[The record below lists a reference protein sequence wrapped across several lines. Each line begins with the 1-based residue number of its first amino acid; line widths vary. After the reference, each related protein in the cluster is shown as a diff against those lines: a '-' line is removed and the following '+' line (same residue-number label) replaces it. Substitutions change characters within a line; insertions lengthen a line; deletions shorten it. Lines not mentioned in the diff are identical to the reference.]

1 MRVCH
6 LLCLVGLLA
15 ACGKN
20 TQPSQPETP
29 HVTLSP
35 VPREVVG
42 TKLDFTVAVTG
53 CTKIARVWVTDG
65 PDLDDWMLAEQEGGS
80 ATNTLSSPSKHVDY
94 KTHGVPAALS
104 VYAHATC
111 APLPIDGGTLPG
123 NSGTSDPQPVLF
135 MPAEEV
141 VPGPVQFG
149 KNYWSENSDGVF
161 LTCDRELR
169 RVDKSKKTLGTLP
182 LPFDCATD
190 AELWQGGDG
199 NRYLLKPGVGV
210 VGFDDGLQKTLQLT
224 GVDLRQ
230 VAAPASGV
238 LAALA
243 MDGILYQMRG
253 YDPKTGELAW
263 AAEDTDLQPAGHI
276 VFNRLGQVV
285 LPGFKAKTGSEFVD
299 LGIEVYDAKTGDL
312 QADRAFGIIKIDPLS
327 VTPIPTISFDQSGE
341 VAYFAEIA
349 DPSRVWCCS
358 AVDNATCTDMGK
370 GLKWRSASL
379 PGGVHTVTRT
389 SSAVV
394 AFGKVAY
401 FLDPLTG
408 TAITPVSTPIRPRSG
423 LVFAGVLG
431 GKDGSTYLLAQGVDG
446 SGRRTGGIKQ
456 VLVFDAQNKLVS
468 DFLTSTEGFIVKLD
482 PVGRAWL
489 WRDDLTLLKLASEY
503 SAMLR

>member
-161 LTCDRELR
+161 LTCDQELR
-169 RVDKSKKTLGTLP
+169 RVDKSKKTLGKMA

-210 VGFDDGLQKTLQLT
+210 VGFDDSLQKTLQIT

-230 VAAPASGV
+230 VAAPASGA

-276 VFNRLGQVV
+276 VFNRMGQVV
-285 LPGFKAKTGSEFVD
+285 FPGFKAKTGSEFVD
-299 LGIEVYDAKTGDL
+299 VGIEVYDAKTGDL
-312 QADRAFGIIKIDPLS
+312 QADRAFGIIKLDPLS
-327 VTPIPTISFDQSGE
+327 VTPIPTISFDQTGE

-358 AVDNATCTDMGK
+358 AVDNATCTDLGK
-370 GLKWRSASL
+370 GLKWRSDSL

-389 SSAVV
+389 SSALV
-394 AFGKVAY
+394 AFGSKVAY
-401 FLDPLTG
+401 FLDPATGRTLTP
-408 TAITPVSTPIRPRSG
+408 AIQPRG
-423 LVFAGVLG
+423 GMAFVAAVGGAG
-431 GKDGSTYLLAQGVDG
+431 GSTYLLAQGVDG
-446 SGRRTGGIKQ
+446 SGRFLWGIKQ
-456 VLVFDAQNKLVS
+456 LLIYDAPGKLVS
-468 DFLTSTEGFIVKLD
+468 DFLTETDGFVVDVD
-482 PVGRAWL
+482 PSGRAWL
-489 WRDDLTLLKLASEY
+489 WRYDLTPLKLP
-503 SAMLR
+503 SAYRAAIGG

>member
-6 LLCLVGLLA
+6 LLCLVGLSA

-20 TQPSQPETP
+20 PQPPKEETP

-65 PDLDDWMLAEQEGGS
+65 PDGDDWLLAEQEGGS
-80 ATNTLSSPSKHVDY
+80 ATNALSAPSKHVDY

-111 APLPIDGGTLPG
+111 APLPVDGGTLPG
-123 NSGTSDPQPVLF
+123 GSGTSDPQPVLF

-161 LTCDRELR
+161 LTCDQELR
-169 RVDKSKKTLGTLP
+169 RVDKTKRTLGTLP
-182 LPFDCATD
+182 LPFDCASD

-210 VGFDDGLQKTLQLT
+210 VGFDDSLQKTLQIT

-276 VFNRLGQVV
+276 AFNRLGQVV
-285 LPGFKAKTGSEFVD
+285 LPGFKAKTGSDFVD
-299 LGIEVYDAKTGDL
+299 VGIEVYDAKTGDL

-358 AVDNATCTDMGK
+358 AVDNATCTDLGK
-370 GLKWRSASL
+370 GLKWKSDSL

-389 SSAVV
+389 SSALV
-394 AFGKVAY
+394 AYGNKVAY
-401 FLDPLTG
+401 FLDPSTG
-408 TAITPVSTPIRPRSG
+408 KTLSAAIQPRG
-423 LVFAGVLG
+423 GMVFVAAVGGAG
-431 GKDGSTYLLAQGVDG
+431 GSTYLLAQGVDG
-446 SGRRTGGIKQ
+446 TGHFLWGIKQ
-456 VLVFDAQNKLVS
+456 VLIYDAPGKLVS
-468 DFLTSTEGFIVKLD
+468 DFLTETDGFVVDVD
-482 PVGRAWL
+482 PSGRAWL
-489 WRDDLTLLKLASEY
+489 WRYDLTPLKLP
-503 SAMLR
+503 SAYRAAIGG